1 MDDAQRGKRD
11 AWLMID
17 DHCDCLPEQA
27 RLAVKCDG
35 LLGMPCTDTC
45 RCRSDALARLFGQEQ
60 LREQRGELNWQ
71 GDLDQMRLDDQDDLH
86 SPEQGVINN
95 RVDNA

>member
-1 MDDAQRGKRD
+1 
-11 AWLMID
+11 
-17 DHCDCLPEQA
+17 
-27 RLAVKCDG
+27 
-35 LLGMPCTDTC
+35 
-45 RCRSDALARLFGQEQ
+45 LARLFGQEQ